1 MVTKKIILID
11 SENREIKEVV
21 INRSECLSKSYEL
34 IGNGCYTVAIGI
46 HLAQG
51 DAIMGDDEGYFTP
64 DLCGFRYESMF
75 IYGNA
80 VIWGMDKE
88 GDLDD
93 VKTPIS
99 EIKANVR
106 WVDRSE
112 SNKIREII
120 NNTPPT
126 ILTWDI

>member
-34 IGNGCYTVAIGI
+34 IGNGCHTVATVI

-51 DAIMGDDEGYFTP
+51 DAIMGDDEAYFTP
-64 DLCGFRYESMF
+64 DLCGFRYERMF
-75 IYGNA
+75 VYGNA
-80 VIWGMDKE
+80 VIWGMDVE

-93 VKTPIS
+93 VKTPIA

-112 SNKIREII
+112 SDKIREIV